1 MIAIVVH
8 GGAGG
13 LPRDPERAERMRA
26 GAAAAVE
33 AGHAVLAA
41 GGAALDAVE
50 AAVVVLEDD
59 PEFNAGRG
67 AALTEYG
74 RVELDASVM
83 EGATRAA
90 GAVAAVRGVRNPVK
104 AARAVLAEGRHVL
117 LVGAPATE
125 FAATAGLAFEPETW
139 FVTDRERRAL
149 NRRSA
154 EPAGA
159 GGPGASAARAG
170 TVDPPDGDRPA
181 GSEGGGPGASAA
193 GGRRVRSIGGDVGS
207 TGGDEPVESAGGTVG
222 AVARDARG
230 SLAAATST
238 GGVAGQR
245 LGRVGDSPLVG
256 AGTWADDDTVA
267 VSCTGH
273 GESIIRAALA
283 HEVDALLRH
292 ADLPLEEACAAAIEG
307 LARVGGDGGLIAVSA
322 RGEVA
327 ATFSSAAMTRAWQV
341 GDGPVVTAV
350 GPAEGG

>member
-13 LPRDPERAERMRA
+13 LPRDPHRAERMRG

-33 AGHAVLAA
+33 AGYAVLAA

-83 EGATRAA
+83 EGTTRAA
-90 GAVAAVRGVRNPVK
+90 GAVAAVRGVRNPVR

-117 LVGAPATE
+117 MVGEPATE
-125 FAATAGLAFEPETW
+125 LAARAGLESKPETW
-139 FVTDRERRAL
+139 FVTERERQALARIGAIRA
-149 NRRSA
+149 NGGRGTVGAPPATSDGSMRGRSA
-154 EPAGA
+154 DRSVSGAAGERRDSA
-159 GGPGASAARAG
+159 SNMPGASESGRG
-170 TVDPPDGDRPA
+170 TAV
-181 GSEGGGPGASAA
+181 
-193 GGRRVRSIGGDVGS
+193 
-207 TGGDEPVESAGGTVG
+207 EPESAGGTVG
-222 AVARDARG
+222 AVARDAQGR
-230 SLAAATST
+230 LAAATST
-238 GGVAGQR
+238 GGVAGQQ

-256 AGTWADDDTVA
+256 AGTWADDATVA

-273 GESIIRAALA
+273 GESIIRTALA

-292 ADLPLEEACAAAIEG
+292 RRISLEEACEEAVATLG
-307 LARVGGDGGLIAVSA
+307 RYGGEGGLIAVSTDGQVAARFNSPAMA
-322 RGEVA
+322 RGWRVGEGPMYVA
-327 ATFSSAAMTRAWQV
+327 I
-341 GDGPVVTAV
+341 GPD
-350 GPAEGG
+350 EGG

>member
-1 MIAIVVH
+1 MDGIAIVVH

-13 LPRDPERAERMRA
+13 MPRDREREERMRS

-41 GGAALDAVE
+41 GGPALDAVE

-83 EGATRAA
+83 DGAGRAA

-117 LVGAPATE
+117 MVGAPATE
-125 FAATAGLAFEPETW
+125 FAATCGLDFEPETW
-139 FVTDRERRAL
+139 FVTERERRAL
-149 NRRSA
+149 MRRTQPAA
-154 EPAGA
+154 E
-159 GGPGASAARAG
+159 AAR
-170 TVDPPDGDRPA
+170 
-181 GSEGGGPGASAA
+181 
-193 GGRRVRSIGGDVGS
+193 
-207 TGGDEPVESAGGTVG
+207 GTVG

-292 ADLPLEEACAAAIEG
+292 RGLDLQTACRTAIDD
-307 LARVGGDGGLIAVSA
+307 LARYGGDGGLIAVSA
-322 RGEVA
+322 DGAVA
-327 ATFSSAAMTRAWQV
+327 ATFSSPAMTRAWRV
-341 GDGPVVTAV
+341 GEAQVVTAV
-350 GPAEGG
+350 GPDAGG

>member
-1 MIAIVVH
+1 MDSIAIVVH
-8 GGAGG
+8 GGAGP
-13 LPRDPERAERMRA
+13 LPRDPERVARIQA
-26 GAAAAVE
+26 GAEAAVD

-83 EGATRAA
+83 DGASRAA
-90 GAVAAVRGVRNPVK
+90 GAVAAVRGVRNPVR

-117 LVGAPATE
+117 LVGQPATD
-125 FAATAGLAFEPETW
+125 FAATAGLDFEPETW

-149 NRRSA
+149 QRQA
-154 EPAGA
+154 EPAH
-159 GGPGASAARAG
+159 
-170 TVDPPDGDRPA
+170 
-181 GSEGGGPGASAA
+181 
-193 GGRRVRSIGGDVGS
+193 
-207 TGGDEPVESAGGTVG
+207 GTVG

-245 LGRVGDSPLVG
+245 LGRVGDSPLIG
-256 AGTWADDDTVA
+256 AGTWADDETVA

-292 ADLPLEEACAAAIEG
+292 HGLGLQEACITAIG
-307 LARVGGDGGLIAVSA
+307 ALARYGGDGGLIAVG
-322 RGEVA
+322 RHGDVA
-327 ATFSSAAMTRAWQV
+327 ATFSSASMTRGWRV
-341 GDGPVVTAV
+341 GDGPAITAV
-350 GPAEGG
+350 GPGEGG

>member
-1 MIAIVVH
+1 MDGIAIVVH

-13 LPRDPERAERMRA
+13 LPRDPEHVERLRA
-26 GAAAAVE
+26 GAAAAVD
-33 AGHAVLAA
+33 AGHAVLME

-50 AAVVVLEDD
+50 AAVLVLEDD

-83 EGATRAA
+83 DGAARAA
-90 GAVAAVRGVRNPVK
+90 GAVAAVRGVRNPVR

-117 LVGAPATE
+117 LVGTPAID
-125 FAATAGLAFEPETW
+125 FAATAGLDFEPETW
-139 FVTDRERRAL
+139 FVTDNQRRAL
-149 NRRSA
+149 NRKLS
-154 EPAGA
+154 
-159 GGPGASAARAG
+159 STAAR
-170 TVDPPDGDRPA
+170 
-181 GSEGGGPGASAA
+181 
-193 GGRRVRSIGGDVGS
+193 
-207 TGGDEPVESAGGTVG
+207 GTVG
-222 AVARDARG
+222 AVARDADG
-230 SLAAATST
+230 HLAAATST

-292 ADLPLEEACAAAIEG
+292 RGLELHAACDEAIAG
-307 LARVGGDGGLIAVSA
+307 LARYGGDGGLIAVSA

-327 ATFSSAAMTRAWQV
+327 ANFSSPAMTRGWRV
-341 GDGPVVTAV
+341 GEHGPVITAV
-350 GPAEGG
+350 GRG